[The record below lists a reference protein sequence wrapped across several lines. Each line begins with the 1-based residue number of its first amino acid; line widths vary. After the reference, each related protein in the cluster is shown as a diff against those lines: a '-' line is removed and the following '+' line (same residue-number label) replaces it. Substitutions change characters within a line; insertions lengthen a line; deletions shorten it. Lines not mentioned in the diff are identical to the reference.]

1 MHISIPPPL
10 LLFYF
15 LFKLIIIIQW
25 PVLIHSLFMQV
36 DSSLKDLLGDS
47 MPVINLNFPPSSG
60 GSKSPQI
67 IDVNVE
73 PVVDGGLVEVNEPV
87 KPIVKEHAN
96 KNQELNFPID
106 DNLLATNVVPGP
118 VSPENNSS
126 VSYPIIDLSD
136 AAPISGVDKA
146 ALDQAALEEVMG
158 KNDGVEQSL
167 LKALDEMGFKCDAF
181 NKEILRMHEYDLEET
196 VNHLCGVGEWD
207 PILEE
212 LKEMVSLP
220 FFAFFVR
227 CVLVFLLLSKC

>member
-126 VSYPIIDLSD
+126 VSYPIIDFSD

-220 FFAFFVR
+220 A
-227 CVLVFLLLSKC
+227 